1 MRLLDKVILV
11 TGSSTGIGEAI
22 ARRCVAEGA
31 RVVLHGLEPDL
42 GAAVAADLHAPFV
55 HADLADP
62 ATPARLVHTALD
74 SHGKID
80 GLVNNAAW
88 VLRGQIDSVT
98 PELFDRI
105 MAVNCRAPLLLIK
118 EALPHLAKNRGSV
131 VNIGSVNAYCGEEN
145 LLPYSIS
152 KGALMTLSRNLGDS
166 LMRQH
171 GVRVNQINPGWVL
184 TANERRY
191 KQAEGMPEDWPA
203 RLPKLFA
210 PSGRIFDPAEIA
222 EAVVYF
228 LSDASGPV
236 SGQVL
241 DIEQHP
247 FIGRNPPKC

>member
-1 MRLLDKVILV
+1 MRLTHKVILV
-11 TGSSTGIGEAI
+11 TGSTTGIGEAI

-31 RVVLHGLEPDL
+31 RVVIHGLEPDL
-42 GAAVAADLHAPFV
+42 GHAVADDLHAPFV
-55 HADLADP
+55 PADLADP
-62 ATPARLVHTALD
+62 AAPALLVQTALEAY
-74 SHGKID
+74 GRLD

-88 VLRGQIDSVT
+88 VLRGQIGDLT
-98 PELFDRI
+98 PALFDRI
-105 MAVNCRAPLLLIK
+105 MAINCRAPLLLIK
-118 EALPHLAKNRGSV
+118 EALPLLAAARGSV

-228 LSDASGPV
+228 LSDAAGPV

>member
-1 MRLLDKVILV
+1 MRLSEKVILV

-22 ARRCVAEGA
+22 ARRCAAEGA
-31 RVVLHGLEPDL
+31 RLVVHGLEADL
-42 GAAVAADLHAPFV
+42 GAAVAADLGAPFV
-55 HADLADP
+55 LADLADP
-62 ATPARLVHTALD
+62 ATPATLVRAARDAYGRL
-74 SHGKID
+74 D

-98 PELFDRI
+98 PDLFDRI
-105 MAVNCRAPLLLIK
+105 MAINCRAPLLLIK
-118 EALPHLAKNRGSV
+118 ESLPLLAQRRGSV

-152 KGALMTLSRNLGDS
+152 KGALMTLSRNLGDT
-166 LMRQH
+166 LMRRHQ
-171 GVRVNQINPGWVL
+171 VRVNQINPGWVL
-184 TANERRY
+184 TANEIKY
-191 KQAEGMPEDWPA
+191 KQAEGMPPDWPSQ
-203 RLPKLFA
+203 LPKLFA

>member
-1 MRLLDKVILV
+1 MRLRHKVIIV

-22 ARRCVAEGA
+22 ARRCAEEGA
-31 RVVLHGLEPDL
+31 QLVIHGLETDT
-42 GAAVAADLHAPFV
+42 GTQIAASLNAPFV

-62 ATPARLVHTALD
+62 ATPRRLVAAALD
-74 SHGKID
+74 TYGRLD

-98 PELFDRI
+98 PELFDRVLAI
-105 MAVNCRAPLLLIK
+105 NCRAPLLLIQ
-118 EALPHLAKNRGSV
+118 EALPHLAKHRGAV

-184 TANERRY
+184 TANEIKY
-191 KQAEGMPEDWPA
+191 KQAEGMPENWPA
-203 RLPKLFA
+203 QLPKLFA
-210 PSGRIFDPAEIA
+210 PAGRIFHPAEIA
-222 EAVVYF
+222 EAAVYL
-228 LSDASGPV
+228 LSDAAGPI

>member
-62 ATPARLVHTALD
+62 ATPARLVRTALD

-191 KQAEGMPEDWPA
+191 KQAEGMPEDWPS

-210 PSGRIFDPAEIA
+210 PSGRIFDPGEIA
-222 EAVVYF
+222 EAVLYF

>member
-1 MRLLDKVILV
+1 MRLSDKVILV

-31 RVVLHGLEPDL
+31 RVVIHGLEADL
-42 GAAVAADLHAPFV
+42 GRQVAADLHAPFIE
-55 HADLADP
+55 ADLADP
-62 ATPARLVHTALD
+62 ATPARLVQAALD
-74 SHGKID
+74 AHGALH

-88 VLRGQIDSVT
+88 VLRGQLDSVT
-98 PELFDRI
+98 PELFDRV

-118 EALPHLAKNRGSV
+118 EALPHLARTRGSV

-184 TANERRY
+184 TANERKY

-203 RLPKLFA
+203 HLPTLFA

-222 EAVVYF
+222 EAAVYF
-228 LSDASGPV
+228 LGDAAGPV

>member
-31 RVVLHGLEPDL
+31 RILVHGLETDL
-42 GAAVAADLHAPFV
+42 GRQVAADLAAPFV
-55 HADLADP
+55 EADLADP
-62 ATPARLVHTALD
+62 AAPGRLVAAALD
-74 SHGKID
+74 AYGRLD

-88 VLRGQIDSVT
+88 VLRGQIESVT

-118 EALPHLAKNRGSV
+118 EALPHLSSVRGAV
-131 VNIGSVNAYCGEEN
+131 VNIGSVNAYSGEEN
-145 LLPYSIS
+145 LLPYSIT
-152 KGALMTLSRNLGDS
+152 KGALMTMTRNLGDS

-184 TANERRY
+184 TANEIKY

-203 RLPKLFA
+203 RLPALFA
-210 PSGRIFDPAEIA
+210 PSGRIFQPAEIA
-222 EAVVYF
+222 EIVVYF
-228 LSDASGPV
+228 LSDAAGPV

-241 DIEQHP
+241 DVEQYP

>member
-1 MRLLDKVILV
+1 MRLSDKVILV
-11 TGSSTGIGEAI
+11 TGSTTGIGEAI

-31 RVVLHGLEPDL
+31 RVVIHGLDPTP
-42 GAAVAADLHAPFV
+42 GAQVAAGLDAPFV
-55 HADLADP
+55 VADLAEP
-62 ATPARLVHTALD
+62 ATPAALVAAAMTAYGRLDAV
-74 SHGKID
+74 
-80 GLVNNAAW
+80 VNNAAW
-88 VLRGQIDSVT
+88 VVRGQIDSIT

-118 EALPHLAKNRGSV
+118 EALPHLAAARGAV

-145 LLPYSIS
+145 LLPYSIT
-152 KGALMTLSRNLGDS
+152 KGALMTMTRNLGDS

-184 TANERRY
+184 TANEIKY
-191 KQAEGMPEDWPA
+191 KQAEGMPPDWPA
-203 RLPKLFA
+203 RLPALFA

-222 EAVVYF
+222 EATIYF
-228 LSDASGPV
+228 LSDAAGPV